1 MDAEHILGSL
11 IEGALSG
18 RRGRRRAM
26 GRLTGGSGSLINA
39 KTLMAAAGLAWG
51 LFEAAQGGSGGA
63 SSPSASSGTP
73 GPGGAPPLPAG
84 VSGGSLGQKNG
95 PSEGLRRLVRL
106 AISAARADGDLSLEE
121 RGRILARA
129 REVGAEGLVTEELTA
144 LRPLAEI
151 VSGVTDPELKAELYT
166 LAYNIVRSDD
176 GVTGAERIYL
186 AQLAHQLGLDPAA
199 TQRLETE
206 TDARGGAPA

>member
-39 KTLMAAAGLAWG
+39 KTLLAAAGMAWG
-51 LFEAAQGGSGGA
+51 LYEAAQGGSGEA
-63 SSPSASSGTP
+63 SSSASSGTP
-73 GPGGAPPLPAG
+73 GRGTPPPLPEGSSSGSAG
-84 VSGGSLGQKNG
+84 PSV

-121 RGRILARA
+121 RGRILAKA
-129 REVGAEGLVTEELTA
+129 RDVGAEELVTEELTA
-144 LRPLAEI
+144 VRPLAEI
-151 VSGVTDPELKAELYT
+151 VGGVTDPELKAELYT

-199 TQRLETE
+199 TKRLETE

>member
-1 MDAEHILGSL
+1 MDAEYLLGSL

-18 RRGRRRAM
+18 RRERRRAVS
-26 GRLTGGSGSLINA
+26 RLTGGSGSLLNA
-39 KTLMAAAGLAWG
+39 KTLLAAAGVAWG
-51 LFEAAQGGSGGA
+51 LYEAAQGGSGG
-63 SSPSASSGTP
+63 
-73 GPGGAPPLPAG
+73 GAPPPLPAG
-84 VSGGSLGQKNG
+84 ASDGYAGPTRG

-121 RGRILARA
+121 RGRILAKA
-129 REVGAEGLVTEELTA
+129 RDVGAEDLVTEELTA

-151 VSGVTDPELKAELYT
+151 VGGVSDPELKAELYT
-166 LAYNIVRSDD
+166 LAYNIVRSDE

-206 TDARGGAPA
+206 TDARGGASA